1 MGKDGAEGLLRMR
14 ESGASTVVQDERS
27 CVVFGMP
34 QEAIKLGAA
43 QQVRP
48 LTEIAQSVMDLVDR
62 G

>member
-1 MGKDGAEGLLRMR
+1 LAMHQ
-14 ESGASTVVQDERS
+14 SGAYTLAEDEQS

-43 QQVRP
+43 TQVVPLPQMAQAIHQALIRP
-48 LTEIAQSVMDLVDR
+48 SQVAV